1 MGMLAVV
8 CFGLVLSAVYPFT
21 TTEPHAANAPSERFT
36 VGETDAF
43 SATGSLVVD
52 GQVRLAFDGV
62 VTADGAWYQ
71 RVVDGGVVSAAYQ
84 PDATGPVYRKRTIA
98 GSDNAEQQR
107 ELIAE
112 DEDRV
117 LVDEDRDGDN
127 VTLVVKE
134 NGTGVTQPVS
144 GTASVFVNS
153 LVVAGYE
160 ADGSDSSDET
170 VYTPRAGWYDRR
182 EPYRITD
189 ASGAVRTDA
198 NSHVVTA
205 ANVSWD
211 TTEPA
216 GTYMEYLLVRSFS
229 DEPTTYRITFEFES
243 GDAELERP
251 SWVRSD
257 LSHSQGVIEDLSRE
271 YFTTSQPKQP

>member
-1 MGMLAVV
+1 MLAVV
-8 CFGLVLSAVYPFT
+8 CFSLVLSAVYPFT
-21 TTEPHAANAPSERFT
+21 MTEPHAANTPSDRFT
-36 VGETDAF
+36 VGETDEF

-71 RVVDGGVVSAAYQ
+71 RVVDGDVVAAAYQ
-84 PDATGPVYRKRTIA
+84 PNATGPVYRKRTIE
-98 GSDNAEQQR
+98 GSDTAEQQR

-117 LVDEDRDGDN
+117 LVGSDRDGDS
-127 VTLVVKE
+127 VAVIVKE

-144 GTASVFVNS
+144 GTASVFVNN
-153 LVVAGYE
+153 LAVAGYE
-160 ADGSDSSDET
+160 AEGSDSSDGT
-170 VYTPRAGWYDRR
+170 VYKPRSGWYDGR
-182 EPYRITD
+182 EPYRVTD
-189 ASGAVRTDA
+189 ASGEVRTDA
-198 NSHVVTA
+198 NSHVVTS

-216 GTYMEYLLVRSFS
+216 GTYAEYVLVRSFS

-243 GDAELERP
+243 GDANLERP
-251 SWVRSD
+251 PWVRSNR
-257 LSHSQGVIEDLSRE
+257 SHSQGVIEDLSRD
-271 YFTTSQPKQP
+271 YFTTSQPDQP

>member
-1 MGMLAVV
+1 MKHRTAGVLIGVLAVV

-21 TTEPHAANAPSERFT
+21 MTEPHAANAPSGRFT
-36 VGETDAF
+36 VSETDAF

-62 VTADGAWYQ
+62 VTADGGWYQ
-71 RVVDGGVVSAAYQ
+71 RVVDGDLVSEAYR
-84 PDATGPVYRKRTIA
+84 PNGSETVYQRRTIT
-98 GSDNAEQQR
+98 GRDDAEQQR
-107 ELIAE
+107 ELIADSE
-112 DEDRV
+112 NRV
-117 LVDEDRDGDN
+117 LVGENRDGDE
-127 VTLVVKE
+127 VTFIVE
-134 NGTGVTQPVS
+134 ANGTGVTQPVS

-160 ADGSDSSDET
+160 AEETDSSDET
-170 VYTPRAGWYDRR
+170 VFVPRSGWYNGR

-189 ASGAVRTDA
+189 ASGEVRTDA
-198 NSHVVTA
+198 NTHVVTS

-216 GTYMEYLLVRSFS
+216 GTYAEYLLVRSFS

-243 GDAELERP
+243 GDAALEKP
-251 SWVRSD
+251 PWVRSNR
-257 LSHSQGVIEDLSRE
+257 SH
-271 YFTTSQPKQP
+271 

>member
-1 MGMLAVV
+1 MGVLAVV
-8 CFGLVLSAVYPFT
+8 CFGLIVSAVYPVT
-21 TTEPHAANAPSERFT
+21 MTKPHAANAPSERFT

-71 RVVDGGVVSAAYQ
+71 RVVDGDVVSESYQ
-84 PDATGPVYRKRTIA
+84 PKATAPVYRKRTIA
-98 GSDNAEQQR
+98 GRDTAEQQR

-127 VTLVVKE
+127 VTVIVKE

-160 ADGSDSSDET
+160 AEGTASSDET
-170 VYTPRAGWYDRR
+170 VYTPRAGWYAGR

-189 ASGAVRTDA
+189 ASGAVRTAAD
-198 NSHVVTA
+198 SHVVTA

-216 GTYMEYLLVRSFS
+216 GTYAEYLLVRSFS
-229 DEPTTYRITFEFES
+229 DDPTTYRITFEFDS
-243 GDAELERP
+243 DDADLERP
-251 SWVRSD
+251 PWVRSNR
-257 LSHSQGVIEDLSRE
+257 SH
-271 YFTTSQPKQP
+271 

>member
-1 MGMLAVV
+1 MKRRTAGVLIGVLAVV

-21 TTEPHAANAPSERFT
+21 MTEPHAANAPSGRFT
-36 VGETDAF
+36 VSETDAF

-52 GQVRLAFDGV
+52 GQVRLALDGV

-98 GSDNAEQQR
+98 GSDNVEQQR

-112 DEDRV
+112 DENRV
-117 LVDEDRDGDN
+117 LLGEGQDGTN
-127 VTLVVKE
+127 ATVIVKE

-160 ADGSDSSDET
+160 AEETDSSDET
-170 VYTPRAGWYDRR
+170 VFVPRSGWYNGR

-189 ASGAVRTDA
+189 ASGEVRTDA
-198 NSHVVTA
+198 NTHVVTS

-216 GTYMEYLLVRSFS
+216 GTYAEYLLVRSFS

-243 GDAELERP
+243 GDAALEKP
-251 SWVRSD
+251 PWVRSNR
-257 LSHSQGVIEDLSRE
+257 SH
-271 YFTTSQPKQP
+271 